1 MKIFKIIQIIGYVA
15 LFFASIFAL
24 VNSITEK
31 IIFNEILMLCLF
43 IFGIGV
49 EIISI
54 VVTTYKSRKSNNR

>member
-1 MKIFKIIQIIGYVA
+1 MKIFKIIQVIGYVA

-24 VNSITEK
+24 VNSIAEK

-43 IFGIGV
+43 VFGIGV

-54 VVTTYKSRKSNNR
+54 VVTTYKSKKIKKG

>member
-1 MKIFKIIQIIGYVA
+1 MKKVNVLQLIACLA

-31 IIFNEILMLCLF
+31 IIFNEILILCLF

-49 EIISI
+49 EVLSIIIS
-54 VVTTYKSRKSNNR
+54 TYKSKKNSDR

>member
-1 MKIFKIIQIIGYVA
+1 MKIFKIIQVIGYVA
-15 LFFASIFAL
+15 LLFASIFAL

-31 IIFNEILMLCLF
+31 IIFNEILVLCLF

-54 VVTTYKSRKSNNR
+54 ILTTYKSKKNNKG

>member
-1 MKIFKIIQIIGYVA
+1 MKIFKIIQVIGYVA

-43 IFGIGV
+43 AIGICI
-49 EIISI
+49 EIVSI
-54 VVTTYKSRKSNNR
+54 VLTTYKSKKNNKG